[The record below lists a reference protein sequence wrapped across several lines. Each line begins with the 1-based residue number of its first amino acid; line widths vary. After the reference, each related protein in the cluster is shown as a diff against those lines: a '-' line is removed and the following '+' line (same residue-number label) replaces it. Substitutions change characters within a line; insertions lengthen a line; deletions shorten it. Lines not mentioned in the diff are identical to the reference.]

1 MKKNLFAQIA
11 AEIKAER
18 NSSKEIREAKK
29 AEARQKAE
37 EMSYNLLTGVYAPSY
52 VAGYAFESGKAVVEK
67 VVSTKAG
74 QTVKKVAA
82 DVKFS
87 AKEGFNNGREAKI
100 EADSARMYRKAM
112 TQIESDFDD
121 EDWEDWAEYED

>member
-18 NSSKEIREAKK
+18 AASKDIRETKK

-52 VAGYAFESGKAVVEK
+52 VAGYAYESGKAVVEK
-67 VVSTKAG
+67 VASTKAG
-74 QTVKKVAA
+74 QAVKKVAA

-100 EADSARMYRKAM
+100 EADSERMYRRAM
-112 TQIESDFDD
+112 NKVESDLDD
-121 EDWEDWAEYED
+121 EDWEDWAEYDD